1 MVKNWNIYI
10 ELIMRGSG
18 EKWLYGTYVIALE
31 WLNLSHS
38 FSKNDILFV
47 CIFVFYCKLAI
58 SIKLVDE

>member
-1 MVKNWNIYI
+1 
-10 ELIMRGSG
+10 MRGSG

-58 SIKLVDE
+58 SIKLADE